1 MRRLRDAA
9 RLAALGV
16 RSRPGRAA
24 LSALGVTVGVA
35 AIVAVVGISDSSR
48 ADLIA
53 QLDRLGTNLLTVT
66 PGRSPSDEPVHLPD
80 TAPAMIRRITPVQRA
95 SSIAQLDASVRRN
108 AHVSVADTGAISVVA
123 AQPDLLS
130 AVGGSIDR
138 GRFLDSSIDGFPTVV
153 LGSDAATQL
162 GIAVTD
168 GRAQL
173 VLDGQFFVVVGV
185 LRPLALAPELD
196 RSAFIG
202 FPEAATLSDG
212 PVPPTTVYVRTD
224 PDNVPA
230 VQAVLAST
238 ANPAHPTQVSVARP
252 SDALAARAAADSTLT
267 ALFVGLGAVSLV
279 VGGMGIANV
288 MVIAVLERRGEI
300 GLRRALGARRGD
312 IATQFVAESLVLAV
326 AGGAAGLC
334 VGTLVT
340 AAWSRYRHW
349 PTSLSL
355 VALAGGM
362 IAAAVMGTLAGF
374 YPALRAARLAPA
386 EALRSPT

>member
-1 MRRLRDAA
+1 MRRLRDVAG
-9 RLAALGV
+9 LAALGV

-66 PGRSPSDEPVHLPD
+66 PGRSPGDEPVRLPD

-108 AHVSVADTGAISVVA
+108 AHVSVADTGAISVAA

-138 GRFLDSSIDGFPTVV
+138 GRFLDSSIDRFPTVV
-153 LGSDAATQL
+153 LGRDAATQL

-173 VLDGQFFVVVGV
+173 ILDGQLFVVVGV
-185 LRPLALAPELD
+185 LRPVALAPELD
-196 RSAFIG
+196 RAALIG

-212 PVPPTTVYVRTD
+212 PVMPTTVYVRTD

-230 VQAVLAST
+230 VQAVLAAT

-279 VGGMGIANV
+279 VGGLGIANV
-288 MVIAVLERRGEI
+288 MVTAVLERRGEI

-312 IATQFVAESLVLAV
+312 IAAQFVAESLVLAV
-326 AGGAAGLC
+326 AGGAAGMC
-334 VGTLVT
+334 VGTIVT
-340 AAWSRYRHW
+340 AAWSQYRHW
-349 PTSLSL
+349 PASLSV

-362 IAAAVMGTLAGF
+362 IAAAAMGAIAGF
-374 YPALRAARLAPA
+374 YPALRAARLSPA